1 MDKIL
6 EINNLVIDF
15 ESNDSIFRAVDDIS
29 LTIEKGKTL
38 SLVGES
44 GSGKSVTAL
53 SILQLLPEGT
63 VQYSSESSI
72 KFENDEIISCPKKT
86 LSALRGNKISMIFQ
100 EPMTSLNPYQK
111 VGFQID
117 ETLIVHKKLTSKQA
131 REKTIDLL
139 KKVKIPEPETKVD
152 SYPHQLSG
160 GQRQRVA
167 LARAI
172 VRQPRVFLMDEP
184 LSNLDAILRVTTR
197 AELKNL
203 HHRLGVT
210 TIYVTHDQVEAMTL
224 ANRIAVMNH
233 GKLLQFDKPQVIFDD
248 PSSKFVAGF
257 IGSPAMNLIDGRVEN
272 KKFISDSL
280 TTSFDID
287 YEGDITLGVRPDKIQ
302 IVNDTDTNNGSAK
315 VYSVELTG
323 EANLVTFKSN
333 NQNLIV
339 KTDKNTQ
346 YDIDSVLKL
355 NFNKEDC
362 YFFDIN
368 SEERLRI

>member
-1 MDKIL
+1 MVAGLESLSDGEIRIGDRIVNDLPPGDRDLAMVFQNYALYSHMTVEKNLGFALKARGMDGN
-6 EINNLVIDF
+6 E
-15 ESNDSIFRAVDDIS
+15 
-29 LTIEKGKTL
+29 IEKR
-38 SLVGES
+38 V
-44 GSGKSVTAL
+44 
-53 SILQLLPEGT
+53 
-63 VQYSSESSI
+63 
-72 KFENDEIISCPKKT
+72 
-86 LSALRGNKISMIFQ
+86 
-100 EPMTSLNPYQK
+100 QK
-111 VGFQID
+111 VAHM
-117 ETLIVHKKLTSKQA
+117 L
-131 REKTIDLL
+131 DLQEML
-139 KKVKIPEPETKVD
+139 GRKPR
-152 SYPHQLSG
+152 QLSG

-167 LARAI
+167 VGRAI
-172 VRQPRVFLMDEP
+172 VRNPQAFLMDEP

-272 KKFISDSL
+272 KKFISDNL

-323 EANLVTFKSN
+323 EANLVTFKTN

>member
-1 MDKIL
+1 MYSVNL
-6 EINNLVIDF
+6 NNVTKKWGDVT
-15 ESNDSIFRAVDDIS
+15 AVDQVNLHINEGEFVVLLGPS
-29 LTIEKGKTL
+29 GCGKTTTMR
-38 SLVGES
+38 LVAGLEDITDGE
-44 GSGKSVTAL
+44 
-53 SILQLLPEGT
+53 
-63 VQYSSESSI
+63 I
-72 KFENDEIISCPKKT
+72 KIGDEIVNDVDPRKRDVSMVFQNYSLFPHMTVRNNIAYTLKMKKIPTTEHEKLINDVST
-86 LSALRGNKISMIFQ
+86 LVELQ
-100 EPMTSLNPYQK
+100 
-111 VGFQID
+111 
-117 ETLIVHKKLTSKQA
+117 
-131 REKTIDLL
+131 DLL
-139 KKVKIPEPETKVD
+139 HRKPAE
-152 SYPHQLSG
+152 LSG

-257 IGSPAMNLIDGRVEN
+257 IGSPAMNLIDGTVEN
-272 KKFISDSL
+272 KKFIADGIK
-280 TTSFDID
+280 TSFDID
-287 YEGDITLGVRPDKIQ
+287 HEGDITLGIRPDKIT
-302 IVNDTDTNNGSAK
+302 IVDENDAHNGSAK
-315 VYSVELTG
+315 VFTVELTG

-339 KTDKNTQ
+339 KTDKNTN

-355 NFNKEDC
+355 QFNKEDC
-362 YFFDIN
+362 YFFDTN
-368 SEERLRI
+368 SENR

>member
-1 MDKIL
+1 
-6 EINNLVIDF
+6 
-15 ESNDSIFRAVDDIS
+15 
-29 LTIEKGKTL
+29 
-38 SLVGES
+38 
-44 GSGKSVTAL
+44 
-53 SILQLLPEGT
+53 
-63 VQYSSESSI
+63 
-72 KFENDEIISCPKKT
+72 
-86 LSALRGNKISMIFQ
+86 
-100 EPMTSLNPYQK
+100 
-111 VGFQID
+111 
-117 ETLIVHKKLTSKQA
+117 
-131 REKTIDLL
+131 
-139 KKVKIPEPETKVD
+139 
-152 SYPHQLSG
+152 
-160 GQRQRVA
+160 
-167 LARAI
+167 
-172 VRQPRVFLMDEP
+172 
-184 LSNLDAILRVTTR
+184 
-197 AELKNL
+197 
-203 HHRLGVT
+203 
-210 TIYVTHDQVEAMTL
+210 
-224 ANRIAVMNH
+224 MNH

-333 NQNLIV
+333 NQNIIV

>member
-1 MDKIL
+1 
-6 EINNLVIDF
+6 
-15 ESNDSIFRAVDDIS
+15 
-29 LTIEKGKTL
+29 
-38 SLVGES
+38 
-44 GSGKSVTAL
+44 
-53 SILQLLPEGT
+53 
-63 VQYSSESSI
+63 
-72 KFENDEIISCPKKT
+72 
-86 LSALRGNKISMIFQ
+86 
-100 EPMTSLNPYQK
+100 
-111 VGFQID
+111 
-117 ETLIVHKKLTSKQA
+117 
-131 REKTIDLL
+131 
-139 KKVKIPEPETKVD
+139 
-152 SYPHQLSG
+152 
-160 GQRQRVA
+160 
-167 LARAI
+167 
-172 VRQPRVFLMDEP
+172 
-184 LSNLDAILRVTTR
+184 
-197 AELKNL
+197 
-203 HHRLGVT
+203 
-210 TIYVTHDQVEAMTL
+210 MTL

-257 IGSPAMNLIDGRVEN
+257 IGSPAMNLIDGHVEN

-339 KTDKNTQ
+339 KTDKNTH